1 MNEMPTAFGT
11 PEDQEGLFD
20 WFMNNMRRKRAKA
33 LEGQNGPIEFHE
45 RPTSVRNLRTMAAEI
60 RTSMQKVTDPTLHAS
75 MERWVT
81 QCTSAV
87 QATTRETRDQRFLTD
102 DTETRV
108 EIPYRRM
115 VMAHAATYIDQIITG
130 DREPRSVRVG
140 RVDGNALKLV
150 NDAFGHAGG
159 NAYLGRI
166 ALELL
171 TGKAMSSLKARN
183 MEIEFATDGNG
194 DEFYFVV
201 HTTDGENLQ
210 VSILESA
217 FAQAA
222 ASLWELPSD
231 AKYSKL
237 FKLNPE
243 RCAKIFPKNT
253 EVSEIELQRMYV
265 ALNGFVIPPTF
276 SWGSSCLADGLMHAS
291 DTPEFGPPK
300 SVPLQS
306 YQADVYEVAGSMM
319 DAAGDVES
327 ARKKEQ
333 KSSWSQSL
341 DPVKR
346 ALFSLTQRSAGERA
360 QAMRDA
366 NLLTQSA

>member
-1 MNEMPTAFGT
+1 MKEELTAFGG
-11 PEDQEGLFD
+11 PEDHERLFD
-20 WFMNNMRRKRAKA
+20 WFMNDMRRKRAKA
-33 LEGQNGPIEFHE
+33 LEGQSGPIEFHE
-45 RPTSVRNLRTMAAEI
+45 RPTSVRNLRTMATEI
-60 RTSMQKVTDPTLHAS
+60 RSSMQKITDPTLHES
-75 MERWVT
+75 MERWVA

-87 QATTRETRDQRFLTD
+87 QATTRETRDQRFLTQD
-102 DTETRV
+102 VETRV

-130 DREPRSVRVG
+130 DREPRSVRLG

-183 MEIEFATDGNG
+183 VEIEFATDGNG
-194 DEFYFVV
+194 DEFYFVG
-201 HTTDGENLQ
+201 HTTDGEELQ
-210 VSILESA
+210 VQLLEGA
-217 FAQAA
+217 FTQAA
-222 ASLWELPSD
+222 AALWELTTDP
-231 AKYSKL
+231 KYSNL

-243 RCAKIFPKNT
+243 RCARIFPKNT
-253 EVSEIELQRMYV
+253 DVSEIELQRLYS
-265 ALNGFVIPPTF
+265 ALTGFVIPPTF
-276 SWGSSCLADGLMHAS
+276 SWGSACLADGLLHS
-291 DTPEFGPPK
+291 TDEPEFGPPK
-300 SVPLQS
+300 SVPLQT
-306 YQADVYEVAGSMM
+306 YQAEVYQIAGSMM
-319 DAAGDVES
+319 DAAGEVES

-333 KSSWSQSL
+333 KSGWSRSP

>member
-1 MNEMPTAFGT
+1 MNENLTALGT
-11 PEDQEGLFD
+11 PEDQEKLFD
-20 WFMNNMRRKRAKA
+20 WFINDMRRKRVKA

-60 RTSMQKVTDPTLHAS
+60 RASMQKVTDSTLHAS

-87 QATTRETRDQRFLTD
+87 QATTRETRDQRFLTED
-102 DTETRV
+102 AETRV

-130 DREPRSVRVG
+130 DREPRSVRLG

-171 TGKAMSSLKARN
+171 TGKSMSALKARN
-183 MEIEFATDGNG
+183 IEIEFATDGNG
-194 DEFYFVV
+194 DEFYFVG
-201 HTTDGENLQ
+201 HTTDGEELQ
-210 VSILESA
+210 LPVLEGA

-222 ASLWELPSD
+222 AALWELPTD
-231 AKYSKL
+231 PKYGSL

-243 RCAKIFPKNT
+243 RCARIFPKNT
-253 EVSEIELQRMYV
+253 EVSEIELQRMYK
-265 ALNGFVIPPTF
+265 ALTGFVIPPTF
-276 SWGSSCLADGLMHAS
+276 SWGSACLADGLMHSS
-291 DTPEFGPPK
+291 DAPEFGPPK

-306 YQADVYEVAGSMM
+306 YQAEVYGIAGSMM

-333 KSSWSQSL
+333 KSAWSRSL
-341 DPVKR
+341 DPVQR

-360 QAMRDA
+360 QAMKDA
-366 NLLTQSA
+366 NLLTQSV